1 MYCQHKERIW
11 EEIMDN
17 TYDQNNPGGT
27 SEGSGTAARM
37 KQTVVDSANQATSK
51 IADLGRRT
59 VSQIDSTREPI
70 AYTLDKSASSL
81 HETGDSA
88 ARAAHA
94 TADKLQ
100 STAQYVRQNDVQS
113 MMGDV
118 TDLAKQYPGQCLAV
132 AVGIGFLLGRL
143 FSSSD

>member
-1 MYCQHKERIW
+1 
-11 EEIMDN
+11 MDN

-27 SEGSGTAARM
+27 SEASGTAARM

-51 IADLGRRT
+51 LADLGKKT

-70 AYTLDKSASSL
+70 ANTLDKSASSL
-81 HETGDSA
+81 HETGDGA

-94 TADKLQ
+94 TAD
-100 STAQYVRQNDVQS
+100 QYVRQNAVQS
-113 MMGDV
+113 MIGDV

-132 AVGIGFLLGRL
+132 AVGVGFLLGRL
-143 FSSSD
+143 LRSSD